1 MVAFRFF
8 LILRC
13 FVVNRENNKIQ
24 AHAQFQ
30 RKQSPQL
37 TVLILMVLNSV
48 LEHPLYTYTKK
59 SFFLKSVDKQRFQI
73 RCFLSNKE
81 VNNFDFWC
89 ILFCFEIVH

>member
-48 LEHPLYTYTKK
+48 LEHPYYTYTKK
-59 SFFLKSVDKQRFQI
+59 SFFPEIGRQTKV
-73 RCFLSNKE
+73 SNKM
-81 VNNFDFWC
+81 FSFK
-89 ILFCFEIVH
+89 